1 MLSWKSTLST
11 CLYIIAVWTNI
22 RISRILLFLYPHSAF
37 DELPALLNQ
46 KDASL
51 EKDGTD
57 YQDVDAVVWGIIY
70 LRFWV
75 RECASV
81 GDKLTCEK
89 AWVYVTRWFELHWQ
103 KGFCQQHHLYKW
115 QPRYRLGICQKI
127 CMTQFSGER
136 ILHTENAEIETIF
149 TSNKQRECIII
160 SNLALFWL

>member
-1 MLSWKSTLST
+1 MRLLWKITCSLEKVHYQRVYTL
-11 CLYIIAVWTNI
+11 LLFGTNI

-57 YQDVDAVVWGIIY
+57 DQDVDAVVWGIIY

-103 KGFCQQHHLYKW
+103 KGFCQQHHLYK
-115 QPRYRLGICQKI
+115 
-127 CMTQFSGER
+127 
-136 ILHTENAEIETIF
+136 
-149 TSNKQRECIII
+149 
-160 SNLALFWL
+160 